1 MIKLNVLKKRDSSG
15 LHRWPLNIITSVPMS
30 REAEG
35 DLTTK
40 EEEGDYQGKQ
50 RFEDTLQLVLKM
62 GTGES

>member
-1 MIKLNVLKKRDSSG
+1 
-15 LHRWPLNIITSVPMS
+15 MS

-62 GTGES
+62 GTGELWAKECNGCSSRT